1 MQHQLPLEFNFNNEY
16 TLSLFIPGINNE
28 LLVALKNIKSSEIP
42 IIYFWGQPGVGK
54 THLLQALC
62 QSDVFA
68 EQPVA
73 LIPLD
78 AKENVESYAPQIL
91 EGLEKMS
98 LVCIDDI
105 NNVAG
110 NNDWETAL
118 FHFYNRARDIKTPL
132 VISGDKPPV
141 QLEISLPD
149 LKTRLGWGLVI
160 QLHGLRDEEKL
171 NALRLRAKHR
181 GIELSDDVGEFL
193 LRRYSR
199 EMHDLMALLDVLDKA
214 SLTEQR
220 RLTIPFVKQY
230 MKNAGTDL

>member
-1 MQHQLPLEFNFNNEY
+1 MQRQLPLEFKFNNEF
-16 TLSLFIPGINNE
+16 TIDSFVSGMNDE
-28 LLVALKNIKSSEIP
+28 LLVALKNIRSFEVP
-42 IIYFWGQPGVGK
+42 IIYFWGLSGVGK

-62 QSDVFA
+62 QSEVFA
-68 EQPVA
+68 GQPVA
-73 LIPLD
+73 LIPLN
-78 AKENVESYAPQIL
+78 AKDDSDSYAPQIL

-105 NNVAG
+105 NTVAG
-110 NNDWETAL
+110 NNDWETAI
-118 FHFYNRARDIKTPL
+118 FHFYNRARDVKMPL

-141 QLEISLPD
+141 QLDVSLPD

-160 QLHGLRDEEKL
+160 QLHGLSDEEKL
-171 NALRLRAKHR
+171 DALRLRARHR

-199 EMHDLMALLDVLDKA
+199 EMSDLTALLNALDKA

-220 RLTIPFVKQY
+220 RLTIPFVKKFMENQQS
-230 MKNAGTDL
+230 